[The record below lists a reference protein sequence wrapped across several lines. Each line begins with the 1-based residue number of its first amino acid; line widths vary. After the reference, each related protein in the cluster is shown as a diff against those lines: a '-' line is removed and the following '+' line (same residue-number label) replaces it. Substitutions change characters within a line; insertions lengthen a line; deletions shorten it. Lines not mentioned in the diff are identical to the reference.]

1 MRQIQLLLA
10 AFLIIPATSACK
22 PRGRE
27 KPSVKQPVAGIE
39 RRIVPPP
46 DWLKSR
52 AEEQL
57 ATSSRF
63 DVFHDFHFTE
73 ELLSSGIS
81 FRHRIVDCAGYR
93 HKAAHYDH
101 GNGVV
106 IADVDSDGKYDIYF
120 SNQVGRNQ
128 LWRNLGGG
136 KFEDITEE
144 AGVADGD
151 RIGVSATF
159 ADIDNDGDP
168 DLYVTGTRAP
178 NVLYENDGTGHFTNI
193 SESSG
198 VDYPGHSSAA
208 VFFDY
213 DRDGLLD
220 LFLCNV
226 GVFTTD
232 RYEKVINDATTE
244 VFEPGDYYYYVA
256 SPDAF
261 GGHLLPERT
270 ESSRLYRNQ
279 GGNRFVDVTAETG
292 LEDATW
298 NGDAIPLD
306 VNEDGWLD
314 LYLCNM
320 QGHDQYYENV
330 GGEKFEKKGRDLFL
344 ATPWGSMGAQFFDF
358 NNDGKLDLYVT
369 DMHTDM
375 AEDIGPEREKL
386 KNTVQVPES
395 MLNRQG
401 IPSIFGN
408 AFYLNQGDGTFT
420 EVSDQIGAE
429 NYWPWGLSVADL
441 NADGYNDV
449 FITAS
454 MNYPFRYG
462 VNSLLLNNR
471 GQEFLDSEFILGVE
485 PRAEDKTEMGWFEV
499 DCSVDKEHRACE
511 GFDQAAAMFG
521 NNPKVTVM
529 APRGSRSSV
538 IFDLDDDGDL
548 DIVANEFNSEPLVFI
563 SDLSEKTSIGYLK
576 IQLEGS
582 QSNRDGLGAR
592 VTVQAG
598 SNSYV
603 KVYDG
608 QSGYLSQSLYPLY
621 FGLGEAR
628 AVDQIEVVWPSGQRQ
643 VLAGPIPA
651 NQLLKIKEPE
661 SVALQID

>member
-1 MRQIQLLLA
+1 M
-10 AFLIIPATSACK
+10 
-22 PRGRE
+22 
-27 KPSVKQPVAGIE
+27 
-39 RRIVPPP
+39 
-46 DWLKSR
+46 
-52 AEEQL
+52 
-57 ATSSRF
+57 
-63 DVFHDFHFTE
+63 
-73 ELLSSGIS
+73 
-81 FRHRIVDCAGYR
+81 
-93 HKAAHYDH
+93 
-101 GNGVV
+101 
-106 IADVDSDGKYDIYF
+106 
-120 SNQVGRNQ
+120 
-128 LWRNLGGG
+128 
-136 KFEDITEE
+136 
-144 AGVADGD
+144 
-151 RIGVSATF
+151 
-159 ADIDNDGDP
+159 
-168 DLYVTGTRAP
+168 
-178 NVLYENDGTGHFTNI
+178 
-193 SESSG
+193 
-198 VDYPGHSSAA
+198 
-208 VFFDY
+208 
-213 DRDGLLD
+213 
-220 LFLCNV
+220 
-226 GVFTTD
+226 
-232 RYEKVINDATTE
+232 
-244 VFEPGDYYYYVA
+244 
-256 SPDAF
+256 
-261 GGHLLPERT
+261 
-270 ESSRLYRNQ
+270 
-279 GGNRFVDVTAETG
+279 
-292 LEDATW
+292 
-298 NGDAIPLD
+298 
-306 VNEDGWLD
+306 
-314 LYLCNM
+314 
-320 QGHDQYYENV
+320 
-330 GGEKFEKKGRDLFL
+330 
-344 ATPWGSMGAQFFDF
+344 
-358 NNDGKLDLYVT
+358 
-369 DMHTDM
+369 
-375 AEDIGPEREKL
+375 
-386 KNTVQVPES
+386 
-395 MLNRQG
+395 
-401 IPSIFGN
+401 
-408 AFYLNQGDGTFT
+408 NQGDGTFT

>member
-1 MRQIQLLLA
+1 MRHIQLLLA
-10 AFLIIPATSACK
+10 AFLIIPAMSACK
-22 PRGRE
+22 PSGRE
-27 KPSVKQPVAGIE
+27 KPPVKQPVAGIE

-63 DVFHDFHFTE
+63 DVFHDFHFTD
-73 ELLSSGIS
+73 ELPSSGIS

-151 RIGVSATF
+151 RIGVSAAF

-198 VDYPGHSSAA
+198 VDYTGHSSAP

-226 GVFTTD
+226 GDFTTD

-244 VFEPGDYYYYVA
+244 VFESGDYYYYVA

-386 KNTVQVPES
+386 KNRVQVPES

-420 EVSDQIGAE
+420 EVSDEIGAE

-485 PRAEDKTEMGWFEV
+485 PRAEDKTEMPWFEV

-511 GFDQAAAMFG
+511 GFDPAVAMFR

-621 FGLGEAR
+621 FGLGEAK
-628 AVDQIEVVWPSGQRQ
+628 AVDQIEVVWPSGQHQ

-661 SVALQID
+661 PVALQID

>member
-1 MRQIQLLLA
+1 MRHIQLLLA
-10 AFLIIPATSACK
+10 AFLIIPAMSACK
-22 PRGRE
+22 PSGRE
-27 KPSVKQPVAGIE
+27 KPPVKQPVVGIE

-63 DVFHDFHFTE
+63 DVFHDFHFTD
-73 ELLSSGIS
+73 ELPSSGIS

-151 RIGVSATF
+151 RIGVSAAF

-198 VDYPGHSSAA
+198 VDYTGHSSAA

-226 GVFTTD
+226 GDFTTD

-244 VFEPGDYYYYVA
+244 VFESGDYYYYVA

-386 KNTVQVPES
+386 KNRVQVPES

-420 EVSDQIGAE
+420 EVSDEIGAE

-485 PRAEDKTEMGWFEV
+485 PRAEDKTEMPWFEV

-511 GFDQAAAMFG
+511 GFDPAVAMFR

-621 FGLGEAR
+621 FGLGEAK
-628 AVDQIEVVWPSGQRQ
+628 AVDQIEVVWPSGQHQ

-661 SVALQID
+661 PVALQID